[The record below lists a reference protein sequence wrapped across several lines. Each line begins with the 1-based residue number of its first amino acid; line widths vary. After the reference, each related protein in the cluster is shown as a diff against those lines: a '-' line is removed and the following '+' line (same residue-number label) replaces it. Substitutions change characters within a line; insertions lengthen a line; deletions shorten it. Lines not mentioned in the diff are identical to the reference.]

1 MAMPPTCHESGHVRS
16 ERPTAQS
23 GQSDHPLSTCSGDGT
38 CSPMVHLQ
46 NIERCHSYTVGLYS
60 AGAYRWLLHLGMLDA
75 VYAVIWT

>member
-1 MAMPPTCHESGHVRS
+1 
-16 ERPTAQS
+16 
-23 GQSDHPLSTCSGDGT
+23 
-38 CSPMVHLQ
+38 MVHLQ